1 MILNVATFVFNVCDV
16 VAMLK
21 IYYAL
26 LFTLPTSFLFAQ
38 ADSVK
43 YASVADFLQ
52 HGKVGGSTRAY
63 FMFTDNQ
70 TGLTDYNGLGVGA
83 GIAYYTPTIKGFSA
97 GMSGYFISNILSS
110 DFTQV
115 DETTQN
121 PNRYELGL
129 FDVTDPTNKYEL
141 TRLEELWIQYKVKK
155 TSLKLGKYV
164 PENLFINGQ
173 DGRMR
178 PTMVQGI
185 LFKTEH
191 KANQVELQW
200 ISRMSPRST
209 VKWYSVQETFGIY
222 PTGRNP
228 DGSPSEYFQN
238 TETSGILIA
247 QVTNKTVRNTKILA
261 GSIIVPNV
269 LQTYYLNPEFANS
282 SFFGGLL
289 VVGQSP
295 LGNGGNDEISKQFAT
310 QTDESVVISG
320 QIGKKLDKHRVDLN
334 FTTIR
339 SSGRFLMP
347 REWGREP
354 FYTFMPRERSE
365 GMGSVNAIST
375 NVQLVLKPQFTTRLS
390 YGKFFVPDV
399 SNTDQNKYGLPSYNQ
414 FNLLL
419 TYAPKN
425 LLKGLIVRG
434 LYVNKSLMDNNL
446 QNPKFIF
453 NKVNLSLYNFILDF
467 TF

>member
-1 MILNVATFVFNVCDV
+1 MV
-16 VAMLK
+16 K
-21 IYYAL
+21 IGYVL
-26 LFTLPTSFLFAQ
+26 LLTLLSYQLAAQ
-38 ADSVK
+38 ADSVE
-43 YASVADFLQ
+43 YVSVADFLKK
-52 HGKVGGSTRAY
+52 GKVGGSTRVY

-70 TGLTDYNGLGVGA
+70 KGLTDYNGLGVGA
-83 GIAYYTPTIKGFSA
+83 GIAYHTPTIKGFSA
-97 GMSGYFISNILSS
+97 GMSGYFISNVLSS

-115 DETTQN
+115 DVTTQN

-222 PTGRNP
+222 PSGRNP

-247 QVTNKTVRNTKILA
+247 QVTNSAVKNTKVRL
-261 GSIIVPNV
+261 GSILVPNV
-269 LQTYYLNPEFANS
+269 IQTYYFNPEFTNS
-282 SFFGGLL
+282 SFLGGLL
-289 VVGQSP
+289 LVGQSP
-295 LGNGGNDEISKQFAT
+295 LGNGGNEEISKAFAT
-310 QTDESVVISG
+310 QADESIVISG
-320 QIGKKLDKHRVDLN
+320 QIGKKLDKHRIDLN

-354 FYTFMPRERSE
+354 FYTFMARERNE
-365 GMGSVNAIST
+365 GMGNVNAIST
-375 NVQLVLKPQFTTRLS
+375 NVQLVIKPQFTTRLS

-399 SNTDQNKYGLPSYNQ
+399 TKTAQNKYGLPSYNQ
-414 FNLLL
+414 FNLLF

-425 LLKGLIVRG
+425 FLQGLVVKG
-434 LYVNKSLMDNNL
+434 LYVNKSLMDNNQ